1 MGSAPSLQADSN
13 IVTINARELKSPH
26 CIPVSTSEAIFQ
38 MELSDC
44 QQGSYQLLNS
54 PGSLGGPTIM
64 HTGAWRRQACTAS
77 GNGTPHNFREPR
89 TGATHAPT
97 IYGTIHPHLAAP
109 TYDTLSPTT
118 YSSLQVSAAFSAFSL
133 QVQSIPVTIHC
144 KFKGPMVTHQN
155 HHPPLITASE
165 LNNRTMQVNFH

>member
-1 MGSAPSLQADSN
+1 MGSAPSLQTDGN
-13 IVTINARELKSPH
+13 IVTINASELKSPH
-26 CIPVSTSEAIFQ
+26 CIPVSTIGAIFQ

-44 QQGSYQLLNS
+44 QQESHQLLNS

-64 HTGAWRRQACTAS
+64 HTGGWSHTAS

-97 IYGTIHPHLAAP
+97 IYGTISPSLSSPH
-109 TYDTLSPTT
+109 T
-118 YSSLQVSAAFSAFSL
+118 L

-165 LNNRTMQVNFH
+165 LNSHTMQVNFH